1 MRDEDLIGLG
11 VRLEDR
17 PGAPSVWKRDNPE
30 VLQQELRDKQAA
42 ADQAKAR
49 KLQQKIAVKQKVSL
63 PPGCSRG
70 LGPHITT
77 VSTSS
82 PSTCLLDFAVAPRNP

>member
-1 MRDEDLIGLG
+1 MRDEDLINLG

-17 PGAPSVWKRDNPE
+17 PGAPSVWKRDDPE

-49 KLQQKIAVKQKVSL
+49 KLRQRNAVKQKVGPL
-63 PPGCSRG
+63 RG
-70 LGPHITT
+70 HSWSLGPHMTAF
-77 VSTSS
+77 
-82 PSTCLLDFAVAPRNP
+82 PPQ